1 MLSKV
6 LHSIFEKIAGIR
18 DNKAYVTKQG
28 DHVSVYIKTIVMPDV
43 NIPALLE
50 DIQLKVKKS
59 VEETTGIAVNE
70 VKASVEN
77 IYTGYKS
84 RVE

>member
-1 MLSKV
+1 MLR
-6 LHSIFEKIAGIR
+6 KIAGIR